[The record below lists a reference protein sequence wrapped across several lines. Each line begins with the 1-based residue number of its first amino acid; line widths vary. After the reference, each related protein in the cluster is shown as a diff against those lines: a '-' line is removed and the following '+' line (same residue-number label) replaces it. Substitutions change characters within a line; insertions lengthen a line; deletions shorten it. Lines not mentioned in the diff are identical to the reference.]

1 MLAINNQV
9 HSERVE
15 VGQEFVA
22 SERGDR
28 VSLHTNNCLDLV
40 EVGLKLTSRV
50 NEAIVNNDVVG
61 VKFGHKP
68 CKRESNGVFLL
79 MVVDSDL
86 LLVFDVTYLVGII
99 GYSSTDATAG
109 ERNVWYL
116 NIVELLYD
124 KV

>member
-1 MLAINNQV
+1 
-9 HSERVE
+9 
-15 VGQEFVA
+15 
-22 SERGDR
+22 
-28 VSLHTNNCLDLV
+28 
-40 EVGLKLTSRV
+40 V

-68 CKRESNGVFLL
+68 RNRESNGVFLL

-86 LLVFDVTYLVGII
+86 LLVFDVAYLVGII